1 MMRARAFYRRL
12 VIASTFVILL
22 CGPVKAGE
30 EQRRSAFGLVLKV
43 DDPRTFEV
51 SCKEI
56 PGFMDAMVMTLDV
69 RNIDDLKSIRPGIL
83 VDFTLVVGA
92 DSNYAE
98 RIRVHQ
104 FQSPDQRALEVR
116 MLEMVDGAFDAKPGA
131 GQMLAVDQKVPEFS
145 LVDQYGR
152 HVKFSDWSG
161 KVVAI
166 SFVYTKCSFSEYCFR
181 LSNNLGLI
189 AKRFPERM
197 GKDLILLTITFD
209 PATDNPEALSRY
221 AQNWKSSGKGWYF
234 LTGAPEQVKRVCLMF
249 GMNFWSDM
257 GMLAHTMHTAVVDRQ
272 GRLVAN
278 LEGNEFSAG
287 QLGNLLETVMD
298 RKSLSSKN

>member
-30 EQRRSAFGLVLKV
+30 EQRHSAFGLVLKV

-221 AQNWKSSGKGWYF
+221 AQNWKSSGKG
-234 LTGAPEQVKRVCLMF
+234 
-249 GMNFWSDM
+249 
-257 GMLAHTMHTAVVDRQ
+257 
-272 GRLVAN
+272 
-278 LEGNEFSAG
+278 
-287 QLGNLLETVMD
+287 
-298 RKSLSSKN
+298 